1 MPDLNDLKALQA
13 SIPKTPQLPTYQDL
27 LPKFRMPEF
36 KMPPLPPNPLVVNA
50 EANYASEFHKRLA
63 KWISDFDAG
72 LDEAHEV
79 GVRLV
84 NFGQTVVFHLESMG
98 YWNPSLITFSGR
110 TDDGNPVDLI
120 QHVSQI
126 SVLLMKLPR
135 QDPSTPKHP
144 IGFATEAESGPET
157 QSSEP

>member
-1 MPDLNDLKALQA
+1 MDDLGKISASFQA
-13 SIPKTPQLPTYQDL
+13 SVSDYIPPPTRL
-27 LPKFRMPEF
+27 AIA
-36 KMPPLPPNPLVVNA
+36 A
-50 EANYASEFHKRLA
+50 ELNYTSEFYKRLA

-84 NFGQTVVFHLESMG
+84 NFGQSVTFRLNNIG
-98 YWNPSLITFSGR
+98 YWNPSLISFHGVTE
-110 TDDGNPVDLI
+110 DGNPVELI

-135 QDPSTPKHP
+135 PNPSAPK
-144 IGFATEAESGPET
+144 IGFAVRVESENGGK
-157 QSSEP
+157 